1 MKTLATLIIGVLA
14 SVILYAEA
22 SDRFIKKVKLPSGQT
37 TVVAEGAFEAR
48 SIGSFSV
55 RLYEAA
61 PPEDETTFFTA
72 GLIRGRDGTIDKV
85 VLADIDDNHKPDII
99 VIVISVG
106 TGSYI
111 SAHAFAFDNTK
122 LTFLAAVEGLPPDAD
137 PVEALRISKRKG
149 K

>member
-14 SVILYAEA
+14 SVTLYAEA

-137 PVEALRISKRKG
+137 PIEALRISKRKG

>member
-1 MKTLATLIIGVLA
+1 MKTLGTLIIAVLA
-14 SVILYAEA
+14 SVTLYAEA

-72 GLIRGRDGTIDKV
+72 GLIRAREGTIDKV
-85 VLADIDDNHKPDII
+85 VLADIDDNHKPEII
-99 VIVISVG
+99 VIVRSVG

-111 SAHAFAFDNTK
+111 SAYAFAFDNTK
-122 LTFLAAVEGLPPDAD
+122 LIFLAAVEGLPPEAD
-137 PVEALRISKRKG
+137 SVEALRISKRKG

>member
-1 MKTLATLIIGVLA
+1 MKTLATLVIAVLA
-14 SVILYAEA
+14 SVTLYAEA

-37 TVVAEGAFEAR
+37 TVVAEGEFEAR

-72 GLIRGRDGTIDKV
+72 GLIRAREGTIDKV

-99 VIVISVG
+99 VIVRSVG
-106 TGSYI
+106 TGSW
-111 SAHAFAFDNTK
+111 TK
-122 LTFLAAVEGLPPDAD
+122 P
-137 PVEALRISKRKG
+137 LRGG
-149 K
+149 KKSQTIVYSQICPIPGQ

>member
-1 MKTLATLIIGVLA
+1 MKTLATLIIALLA
-14 SVILYAEA
+14 SVTLVAEA

-37 TVVAEGAFEAR
+37 TVVAEGEFEAR

-72 GLIRGRDGTIDKV
+72 GLIRGRDGTIDKI
-85 VLADIDDNHKPDII
+85 VLADIDDNQKPDII

-122 LTFLAAVEGLPPDAD
+122 LTFLAAVEGLSPDAD

>member
-14 SVILYAEA
+14 SVTLYAEA

-48 SIGSFSV
+48 SVGSFSV

-85 VLADIDDNHKPDII
+85 VLADIDDNQKPDII
-99 VIVISVG
+99 VIVRSVG
-106 TGSYI
+106 TGSYL
-111 SAHAFAFDNTK
+111 SARAFSFDKVK
-122 LTFLAAVEGLPPDAD
+122 LIFLAAVEGLPPDTD
-137 PVEALRISKRKG
+137 PVKALRISRRKG

>member
-1 MKTLATLIIGVLA
+1 VKTLATFIIAVLA
-14 SVILYAEA
+14 SVTLYAEA

-37 TVVAEGAFEAR
+37 TVVAEGEFEAR

-72 GLIRGRDGTIDKV
+72 GLIRAREGTIDKV

-99 VIVISVG
+99 VIVRSVG

-122 LTFLAAVEGLPPDAD
+122 LILLAAVEGLPPDAD
-137 PVEALRISKRKG
+137 PVEALRTSKRKG

>member
-1 MKTLATLIIGVLA
+1 MKTLATFIITVLA
-14 SVILYAEA
+14 SVTLYAEA

-37 TVVAEGAFEAR
+37 AVVAEGEFEAR

-72 GLIRGRDGTIDKV
+72 GLIRAREGTIQKV
-85 VLADIDDNHKPDII
+85 IIADIDDTHKPDII
-99 VIVISVG
+99 VIVRSVG

-111 SAHAFAFDNTK
+111 SAHAFAFDKQK
-122 LTFLAAVEGLPPDAD
+122 LTSLAAVEGLPPEAD
-137 PVEALRISKRKG
+137 PVEALRISGRKG

>member
-1 MKTLATLIIGVLA
+1 MKTLATLIIAVLA
-14 SVILYAEA
+14 SVALYAEA
-22 SDRFIKKVKLPSGQT
+22 SDRFIEKIKLPSGQT

-72 GLIRGRDGTIDKV
+72 GLIRAREGTIHKV

-111 SAHAFAFDNTK
+111 SAHAFSFDNTK
-122 LTFLAAVEGLPPDAD
+122 LTFLAAVEGLPPKTD
-137 PVEALRISKRKG
+137 PVEALRISRRKG

>member
-1 MKTLATLIIGVLA
+1 MKTLATFIIAVLA
-14 SVILYAEA
+14 SVTPYAEA

-37 TVVAEGAFEAR
+37 TVVAEGALEAR

-61 PPEDETTFFTA
+61 SPEDETTFFTA
-72 GLIRGRDGTIDKV
+72 GLIRGRDGTIHKV
-85 VLADIDDNHKPDII
+85 VIADIDDNHKPDII

-111 SAHAFAFDNTK
+111 SAHAFAFDKQK
-122 LTFLAAVEGLPPDAD
+122 LTFLAAVEGLPPKTD
-137 PVEALRISKRKG
+137 PVEALRLSKRKG

>member
-1 MKTLATLIIGVLA
+1 MKTLATFVIAVLA
-14 SVILYAEA
+14 SVTLYAEA

-37 TVVAEGAFEAR
+37 TVVAEGEFEAR

-72 GLIRGRDGTIDKV
+72 GLIRAREGTIQKV
-85 VLADIDDNHKPDII
+85 VVADIDDNQKPDII
-99 VIVISVG
+99 VIVTSVG

-122 LTFLAAVEGLPPDAD
+122 LTFLAAVEGLPPKAD
-137 PVEALRISKRKG
+137 PVKALRKSRRKG